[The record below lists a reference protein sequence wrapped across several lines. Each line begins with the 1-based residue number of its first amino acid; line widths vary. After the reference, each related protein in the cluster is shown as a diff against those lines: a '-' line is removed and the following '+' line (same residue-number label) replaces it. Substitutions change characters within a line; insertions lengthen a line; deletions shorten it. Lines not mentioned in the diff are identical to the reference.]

1 MSSAF
6 VVLNE
11 TRLTSRLLLYRSSA
25 ERWAGVR
32 LVILIISNMNR
43 HINENVRHFLFLL
56 ALCFAIKPMNWPQF
70 DELCTFFALQNHRL
84 N

>member
-32 LVILIISNMNR
+32 LVDNFNILQLEFN
-43 HINENVRHFLFLL
+43 
-56 ALCFAIKPMNWPQF
+56 
-70 DELCTFFALQNHRL
+70 
-84 N
+84 